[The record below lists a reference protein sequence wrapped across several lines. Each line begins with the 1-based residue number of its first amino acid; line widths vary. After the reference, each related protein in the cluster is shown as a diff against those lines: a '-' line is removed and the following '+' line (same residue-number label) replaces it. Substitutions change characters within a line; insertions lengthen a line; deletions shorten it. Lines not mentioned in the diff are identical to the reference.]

1 MFELSPSKMSG
12 RWPEVTQETTYD
24 TTEVSDEY
32 LFTAKKHRSLTADFK
47 VFTKRRMAS
56 ITHTAVTIG
65 KLERSYT
72 STTDPRIDREQF
84 MTWIRY
90 AIRRGVGELD
100 DEDGKRKT
108 DVSVE
113 YKRVYGASLA
123 HDTWESLTCDKD
135 ENVMRIVDKIFT
147 RGNETMG
154 DELISALSEQ
164 LIHLCYDFVVNIF
177 VHAEQHPLLDL
188 LHEKI
193 DHMYKSLETHAAPAR
208 DIVTVCVEFASQLRV
223 AADRVY
229 EIADSVALQTWDAR
243 ALFPE
248 RWTYRIGA
256 SAIMVDHD
264 PAIHIWHENAM
275 IERVLVDIYYETL
288 STRTPLL
295 CIEHSAE
302 WNRCLRPQD
311 LQRSEWDLQ
320 IPTSTSCTLLTVA
333 PEVAEQFRKLQAMLD
348 SNAQQHD
355 LFNAEDAVA
364 NTLDACTRALTGE
377 MPGLEHVT
385 FRHAATAEFEREGA
399 TETIGTMQVDL
410 SFARVGHTNDVLTTL
425 VTFGGRLGLLVFE
438 RQQSRAR
445 SVADPA
451 DGVQDKP
458 TGHELQKA
466 LALFF
471 KEIA

>member
-1 MFELSPSKMSG
+1 MFELSPGEMSG
-12 RWPEVTQETTYD
+12 RWPEVTQETTYGP
-24 TTEVSDEY
+24 TEVSDEY
-32 LFTAKKHRSLTADFK
+32 LFTAKKHSWLTADFK
-47 VFTKRRMAS
+47 VFTKGRMAS
-56 ITHTAVTIG
+56 ITQTAATIG
-65 KLERSYT
+65 KIERSYT
-72 STTDPRIDREQF
+72 PTTDLGIGREQF
-84 MTWIRY
+84 MTWISD

-100 DEDGKRKT
+100 GEDGKRKT

-113 YKRVYGASLA
+113 YKRVYGASPV
-123 HDTWESLTCDKD
+123 HDTWESLMCDKD
-135 ENVMRIVDKIFT
+135 VDVRRIVDQIFT
-147 RGNETMG
+147 GGNKAIT
-154 DELISALSEQ
+154 DELIFALSEQ

-177 VHAEQHPLLDL
+177 VHAEQHPLLDV
-188 LHEKI
+188 LHENI
-193 DHMYKSLETHAAPAR
+193 DHMFKRLGTHAPPAR

-243 ALFPE
+243 ALFPV

-256 SAIMVDHD
+256 SARMVDHD
-264 PAIHIWHENAM
+264 PAMQTWQEHAM
-275 IERVLVDIYYETL
+275 IERLLVDIYHETL

-295 CIEHSAE
+295 CIQHSAE

-311 LQRSEWDLQ
+311 LHRGEWDLQ
-320 IPTSTSCTLLTVA
+320 IPKRTSCTLLAVA
-333 PEVAEQFRKLQAMLD
+333 PEVAEQFRRLRAMLD
-348 SNAQQHD
+348 SNAEQYD
-355 LFNAEDAVA
+355 LFNTEDAVA

-410 SFARVGHTNDVLTTL
+410 SFARIGHTNDVLTTL
-425 VTFGGRLGLLVFE
+425 VTSGGRLGLLVFE

-458 TGHELQKA
+458 TDHELQEA

-471 KEIA
+471 IEMA